1 MRSMPNYKQPELVIT
16 GIGVTSAI
24 GQGKTA
30 FASALFKGQ
39 HAFGVMQRPGREG
52 EASFIGA
59 ELPSLSYPES
69 ISKRMLRTASFS
81 GQVAMV
87 TLQEAWDDAKLDHV
101 DPSRIGLVIGGSN
114 FQQREL
120 FQTYEAYR
128 EKMHF
133 VPPTYGLSFMDT
145 DLCGL
150 CTEQFGIQGLAY
162 TVGGASASG
171 QVAIIQAIEA
181 IQANRVDVCIAMGAL
196 MDISYMECQALRSLG
211 AMGSDRYANEPAKA
225 CRPFDQMRD
234 GFIYGESCGV
244 IVIER
249 SDFKMKRQGKSY
261 AKLTGWDMGMD
272 RNRNPNP
279 SYEGE
284 VQVIKRALK
293 KAKLQ
298 PEKIDYINP
307 HGTGSVVGDEIEI
320 KAIQDCN
327 LSHAYI
333 NATKS
338 IIGHGLSSAGTV
350 EIIATLL
357 QMKESKLHPTRNL
370 EKPIGVDCNWVKN
383 EPIPAAIH
391 NTMNLSMGFGGINTA
406 ICMQKCESG
415 I

>member
-1 MRSMPNYKQPELVIT
+1 MKNYEKPELVVT

-24 GQGKTA
+24 GQGKAA

-39 HAFGVMQRPGREG
+39 HAFGVMQRPGRRG
-52 EASFIGA
+52 EASIIGA
-59 ELPSLSYPES
+59 ELPPLSYPNAL
-69 ISKRMLRTASFS
+69 SKRMLRTASFS

-87 TLQEAWDDAKLDHV
+87 TLQEAWDDAQLDNV
-101 DPSRIGLVIGGSN
+101 DPSRIGLVVGGSN

-128 EKMHF
+128 DKMCF
-133 VPPTYGLSFMDT
+133 VPPTYGVSFMDT

-181 IQANRVDVCIAMGAL
+181 IQADRVDVCIAMGAL

-211 AMGSDRYANEPAKA
+211 AMGSDRYADEPAMA
-225 CRPFDQMRD
+225 CRPFDQSRD

-244 IVIER
+244 VVIER
-249 SDFKMKRQGKSY
+249 ADSAVRLREKPY
-261 AKLTGWDMGMD
+261 AKLAGWDMGMD

-284 VQVIKRALK
+284 ARVIRRALE
-293 KAKLQ
+293 KAKLL
-298 PEKIDYINP
+298 PEEIDYINP

-320 KAIQDCN
+320 KALQDCK

-338 IIGHGLSSAGTV
+338 IIGHGLSAAGTV

-357 QMKESKLHPTRNL
+357 QMSESRLHPTRNL
-370 EKPIGVDCNWVKN
+370 RSLSNW
-383 EPIPAAIH
+383 
-391 NTMNLSMGFGGINTA
+391 TA
-406 ICMQKCESG
+406 IG
-415 I
+415 